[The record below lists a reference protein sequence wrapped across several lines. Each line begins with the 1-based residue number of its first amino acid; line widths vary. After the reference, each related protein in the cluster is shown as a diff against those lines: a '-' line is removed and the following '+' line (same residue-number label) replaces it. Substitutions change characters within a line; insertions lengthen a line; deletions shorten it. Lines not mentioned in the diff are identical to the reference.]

1 MSELTDLFARE
12 FPVWHMIVR
21 GSVVYWFLFL
31 VFRFVLRRDVGS
43 MGVADLLFVVLVADA
58 ASNAMQGE
66 YRSINDGLVL
76 LSTLIGWNFAL
87 DWLSFRS
94 PAIARF
100 LEPLPEVLV
109 RHGRVNRKA
118 LKREMITMEELEGKL
133 REEGVERIE
142 EVRAAR
148 LESDGRLSV
157 LKKSRR

>member
-1 MSELTDLFARE
+1 M
-12 FPVWHMIVR
+12 VR
-21 GSVVYWFLFL
+21 GSVVY
-31 VFRFVLRRDVGS
+31 
-43 MGVADLLFVVLVADA
+43 
-58 ASNAMQGE
+58 
-66 YRSINDGLVL
+66 
-76 LSTLIGWNFAL
+76 FAL

-100 LEPLPEVLV
+100 LEPLSEVLV

-118 LKREMITMEELEGKL
+118 LRREMITTEELEGKL

-142 EVRAAR
+142 EVCAAR